1 MSRGYFVSVK
11 VTVSLIMA
19 VMLFF
24 SDVAGPA
31 AALAASVAEENI
43 SRHEVTIN
51 DYYAVIAA
59 ISLIDQAAVLLRD
72 PALAIAAS
80 DMKNAAK
87 TAAALAGPPSGQ
99 GAGAEEDDESL
110 WYLSDIPMKKEHQKL
125 LWECCKERGLDY
137 IDMLALISVESNFEE
152 KCVAGKYM
160 GYFQLSKDHGPTLS
174 KQLNTKNDPLDGTIN
189 IIWGTAFYSWILD
202 DKRVKGLEG
211 KAKRDAALSIYQRG
225 PGGYDKYGLNQKYLE
240 RYYKKRDKIVELFES
255 RESK

>member
-1 MSRGYFVSVK
+1 MSVK
-11 VTVSLIMA
+11 VTVSLILA
-19 VMLFF
+19 VMLVF
-24 SDVAGPA
+24 SEAAGPT
-31 AALAASVAEENI
+31 AALAASDEAGNT
-43 SRHEVTIN
+43 SRQEVTEN

-99 GAGAEEDDESL
+99 GAGDEDDESL
-110 WYLSDIPMKKEHQKL
+110 WYLPDIPMKKEHQKL